1 MKQVW
6 SKYKWGIIIGGLTL
20 LLVIFILV
28 YLNKKNKLE
37 KIGTR
42 LGGDND
48 SDNSDNSDNNDS
60 GSQGGNIS
68 EATLNKYAN
77 GGNVY
82 KGVPGAR
89 DFGMKLHPI
98 SKTYKMHYGIDFKNA
113 GLGVPYMVIKPG
125 IVTDAREAGG
135 CGNMVI
141 VKHDDGSCTKAC
153 HLDKILVE
161 DNQRIDKPTIVGIV
175 GNTGGSTGPHLHW
188 EWLPKCT
195 KQADGKQFI
204 DDYFRFVKKK

>member
-1 MKQVW
+1 MKQTW
-6 SKYKWGIIIGGLTL
+6 GKYKWQIIIGGLTI
-20 LLVIFILV
+20 LLVILIIIYFV
-28 YLNKKNKLE
+28 NRNKKDSE
-37 KIGTR
+37 ESGERT
-42 LGGDND
+42 GGGRDNQDGNSSD
-48 SDNSDNSDNNDS
+48 S
-60 GSQGGNIS
+60 NIS
-68 EATLNKYAN
+68 DSNLNKYAN

-82 KGVPGAR
+82 KAVPGAR

-113 GLGVPYMVIKPG
+113 RLGVPYMVIKPG

-135 CGNMVI
+135 CGNMVV